1 MSSPEE
7 QTVEELIARIRT
19 GDEAAMGQ
27 LLNATYNDL
36 RHIAMGLFGGESA
49 GHTLQPTAL
58 VNEVCMKLISAPK
71 GGWTDG
77 KHFFR
82 LAARA
87 MRNLLTDHARIRNA
101 DKRGGGVTRVALDG
115 VALAAPSTT
124 IDLLALDEAI
134 TKLSKYEERLAVVFE
149 LRFLAGLTVEQT
161 ALVAEISP
169 RAVEQ
174 DCRFIRTWLHK
185 ELVP

>member
-1 MSSPEE
+1 MSNRIE
-7 QTVEELIARIRT
+7 QSVEELIARIRG
-19 GDEAAMGQ
+19 GDDAAMGT

-36 RHIAMGLFGGESA
+36 RHIAQGLFGGESS

-58 VNEVCMKLISAPK
+58 VNEVCVRLMNAPK
-71 GGWTDG
+71 DGWTDS

-101 DKRGGGVTRVALDG
+101 DKRGGGATRVSLDG
-115 VALAAPSTT
+115 LAMAAPSSA
-124 IDLLALDEAI
+124 IDLIALDDAI

-149 LRFLAGLTVEQT
+149 LRFLAGLSVEQT
-161 ALVAEISP
+161 AIVAEISP

-174 DCRFIRTWLHK
+174 DSRFIRTWLHK
-185 ELVP
+185 ELAT